1 MNKRLVLL
9 RAQTR
14 PEWLDYNGHVR
25 DAYYLL
31 VFSHAVDALM
41 ERIGMDAAARERGG
55 HTLYTAELHL
65 RYLREIRQQA
75 ELRVEGRL
83 LERDA
88 KRLRLYLSL
97 HRDEEADA
105 AAGCELMLLNVDP
118 GLGRSAPYSAPVR
131 HSLDALARRQAGLPW
146 PEDCGRRIEMR

>member
-41 ERIGMDAAARERGG
+41 ERGG

-83 LERDA
+83 LEHDA

-118 GLGRSAPYSAPVR
+118 GLGRSAPFSAPVR
-131 HSLDALARRQAGLPW
+131 HSLDALSRRQAGLPW